1 MNFKKILIR
10 EWYLP
15 QFNKAVAMTA
25 HYRNVVAY
33 GENIGIENLSGRR
46 KGSVMY
52 AHTALDYWQE
62 KLEKFR
68 FKLEEN
74 ERRGK

>member
-1 MNFKKILIR
+1 MNLKKILIR

-15 QFNKAVAMTA
+15 QFNKAMKMVSY
-25 HYRNVVAY
+25 YRSIVSY
-33 GENIGIENLSGRR
+33 GDSVGVETLSGRK
-46 KGSVMY
+46 KGTVLY
-52 AHTALDYWQE
+52 AQTVLQYWIE
-62 KLEKFR
+62 KQEKFR